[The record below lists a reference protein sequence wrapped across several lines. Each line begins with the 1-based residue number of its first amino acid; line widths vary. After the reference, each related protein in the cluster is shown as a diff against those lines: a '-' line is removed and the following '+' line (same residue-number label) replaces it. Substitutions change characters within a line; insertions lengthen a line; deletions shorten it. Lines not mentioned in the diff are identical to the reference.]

1 MLVSEEGKESVLC
14 SREDGMGIGLLKELN
29 FPVYIISSEVNPVV
43 SQRAKKLSIECLQG
57 VSDKAK
63 IITELADQENISLQ
77 EAIFVGNDINDI
89 PALEI
94 VGLPII
100 VKDSHDDI
108 KAYAKYTTKKS
119 GGNGAVGKSVTYCI
133 K

>member
-1 MLVSEEGKESVLC
+1 M
-14 SREDGMGIGLLKELN
+14 
-29 FPVYIISSEVNPVV
+29 SS
-43 SQRAKKLSIECLQG
+43 G